1 MLFCSISRKQS
12 SSGLSVVTATSSRVM
27 ISEVFIQ
34 AGHLFSAATLSDTSL
49 CEITPVSFPLAFITP
64 TERTCF
70 SRRYCAA
77 WCTLVSSVMEKT
89 SFRDPMRSDTF
100 TGPSAGN
107 SGRIVGPT
115 QRRLQDEFE
124 RTLRR
129 LSGWLGYAPAQETR
143 SGSRGFPADNI
154 VSFNHRGHAHPRA
167 AVFHSALDTHYF
179 AQGSDKHLRTMGD
192 LRGQGQGDVQL

>member
-1 MLFCSISRKQS
+1 MLFCSISRKKS
-12 SSGLSVVTATSSRVM
+12 SSGLSVVTATRSRVM

-115 QRRLQDEFE
+115 QPLLQDEFQNIPGQNKTLDE
-124 RTLRR
+124 KQRRDSAKLSSGLDLRR
-129 LSGWLGYAPAQETR
+129 PGNTVRLARLPHG
-143 SGSRGFPADNI
+143 
-154 VSFNHRGHAHPRA
+154 
-167 AVFHSALDTHYF
+167 
-179 AQGSDKHLRTMGD
+179 
-192 LRGQGQGDVQL
+192 